1 MEQITDCCWF
11 LVKQHGVHSQNQSEE
26 ELAEVKETGVAGDD
40 VGILHNNVS
49 ADLSS
54 AFC

>member
-1 MEQITDCCWF
+1 MEQITD
-11 LVKQHGVHSQNQSEE
+11 HGVHSQNQSEE